1 MIAGMQTKWL
11 RPVFSS
17 LWKSVIDSGGNCVT
31 FFQSGLTSQDP
42 CYGFLNTN
50 QVRSSLRMP
59 RIKGANKAAVIRE
72 YIANHPNAEVAQII
86 EHLMK
91 EHKLE
96 STAQYVQTVL
106 AGVGGGKGKRK
117 AAKAKGTGARRGR
130 PPASAKARPVAAPTA
145 SSPAVSVETL
155 IQAKKLAAELGGV
168 KKARAALEALS
179 SLLD

>member
-1 MIAGMQTKWL
+1 
-11 RPVFSS
+11 
-17 LWKSVIDSGGNCVT
+17 
-31 FFQSGLTSQDP
+31 
-42 CYGFLNTN
+42 
-50 QVRSSLRMP
+50 MP

-72 YIANHPNAEVAQII
+72 YIAKNPNAEVAQII

-106 AGVGGGKGKRK
+106 AGVSGGKGKRK
-117 AAKAKGTGARRGR
+117 GVKAKKTGARRGR
-130 PPASAKARPVAAPTA
+130 PPGAAKVQAAAAAAPTA
-145 SSPAVSVETL
+145 SSAAVSVETL
-155 IQAKKLAAELGGV
+155 IQAKKLAAQLGGV